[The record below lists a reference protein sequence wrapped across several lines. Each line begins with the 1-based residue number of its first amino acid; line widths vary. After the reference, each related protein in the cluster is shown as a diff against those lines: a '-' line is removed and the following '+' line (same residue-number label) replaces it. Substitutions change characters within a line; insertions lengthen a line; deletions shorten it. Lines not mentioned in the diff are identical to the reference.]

1 MRSRLDRTHIFTLSD
16 QWNLPIGKGQHFF
29 NCPGKILGSVI
40 NGWQFSSILSM
51 QTGFP
56 VSLNTSYY
64 YNCNHSFIPPG
75 GASLS
80 RYIYNDYS
88 NGTKLGCFSAIP
100 EYALKNLPDRLSTL
114 RQPTIPN
121 LDATLQKS
129 FPLTKR
135 YRLTFRAD
143 AFNLTNSVLF
153 PGPNNNPAD
162 GPPTQQG
169 DGSYT
174 GFGTVKLN
182 QQNFP
187 RILQVA
193 LKLAF

>member
-1 MRSRLDRTHIFTLSD
+1 MAIQFDSFHADWI
-16 QWNLPIGKGQHFF
+16 
-29 NCPGKILGSVI
+29 PGVVEYQLLL
-40 NGWQFSSILSM
+40 QL
-51 QTGFP
+51 QP
-56 VSLNTSYY
+56 QL
-64 YNCNHSFIPPG
+64 HS
-75 GASLS
+75 AWWSKSLS

-153 PGPNNNPAD
+153 SGPNNNPAD

-174 GFGTVKLN
+174 GFG
-182 QQNFP
+182 
-187 RILQVA
+187 R
-193 LKLAF
+193 